1 MDGRIGGREPQR
13 TAQLPQ
19 RERTVDRHHLRVLIA
34 NQREDR
40 IGLVTALV
48 TDLGHVVVAHSTDV
62 EKVGA
67 LTSETYPDVALVGLG
82 SSASHALQ
90 LIEEIVAEAEC
101 PVIALLEGRDAGFV
115 DEAAK
120 RGVFAYIVDST
131 GEELQSALDVTLRR
145 FAEYHDLQGAFG
157 RRALTERAKGILM
170 ERRRIDEREAFE
182 LLRAQARNNGQK
194 LVHVAQAVL
203 DGHALLPAAPT
214 A

>member
-1 MDGRIGGREPQR
+1 V
-13 TAQLPQ
+13 
-19 RERTVDRHHLRVLIA
+19 TVDREHLRVLIA

-82 SSASHALQ
+82 SSSSHALQ

-115 DEAAK
+115 NEAAK

-157 RRALTERAKGILM
+157 RRALAERAKGILM
-170 ERRRIDEREAFE
+170 ERHRIDEREAFE
-182 LLRAQARNNGQK
+182 LLRTQARNNGQK

-203 DGHALLPAAPT
+203 DGHALLPT
-214 A
+214 ATRA